1 MDLIK
6 PRARHVV
13 APALRRCSVPHE
25 RGMRACW
32 INSFQITRVIITS
45 VRGAV
50 LSAPLHGRVN
60 LTSRLRPLQ
69 KRSTAS
75 RFVRMLAAIGT
86 PFRLLTVN
94 RQRSLIGRA
103 VGDYNNPPRGLI
115 DSPLPLATV
124 AFRDKDRSCPIVHG
138 RSSAYLEIRVKVQ
151 VRAELSRAAGYAAN
165 VRAYARRLIAW
176 NVDAG

>member
-1 MDLIK
+1 
-6 PRARHVV
+6 
-13 APALRRCSVPHE
+13 
-25 RGMRACW
+25 
-32 INSFQITRVIITS
+32 
-45 VRGAV
+45 
-50 LSAPLHGRVN
+50 
-60 LTSRLRPLQ
+60 
-69 KRSTAS
+69 
-75 RFVRMLAAIGT
+75 MLAAIGT